1 MVYALTVLFGA
12 PLCLLLGA
20 AAEAARVRRRFARN
34 PGVFRCKL
42 RAPDNPSG
50 GVRRSWDRFSR
61 RAVWVHDVLLVQHG
75 FLRQHILALPA
86 RIPDD
91 VLSPVGVGEA
101 TGLGPDPQMLPL
113 QLDDGR
119 VVEVVVRA
127 EAQPLVAGPFL
138 SAAIPGLPAAPVELP
153 SRRP

>member
-1 MVYALTVLFGA
+1 MMYALTIMLGA
-12 PLCLLLGA
+12 PLCLLLGV
-20 AAEAARVRRRFARN
+20 AAETARVRRRFARG

-42 RAPDNPSG
+42 RAPDNPSAG
-50 GVRRSWDRFSR
+50 MRRSWDRAPR

-75 FLRQHILALPA
+75 FLRQHIVALPA

-91 VLSPVGVGEA
+91 VLSPVRIGEA

-119 VVEVVVRA
+119 VVEIAVPA
-127 EAQPLVAGPFL
+127 EAQPLVVGPFL
-138 SAAIPGLPAAPVELP
+138 AAAIPGLPTAPVE
-153 SRRP
+153 RRPRRS